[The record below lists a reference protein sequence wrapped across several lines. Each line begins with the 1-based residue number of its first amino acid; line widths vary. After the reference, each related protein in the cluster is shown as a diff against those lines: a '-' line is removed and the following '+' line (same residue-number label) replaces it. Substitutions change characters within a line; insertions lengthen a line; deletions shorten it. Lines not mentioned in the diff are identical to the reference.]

1 MIPSKCKSF
10 WAALFLGMALLPLAA
25 QQPVS
30 DPSATLN
37 ALEQSARNSV
47 SDISRLRIEKWKTD
61 GGTKRN
67 AQNDSDSIQRNMGS
81 ALPELIAK
89 VRSAPQDLNA
99 NFKLY
104 RNVDVL
110 YDYFAR
116 FTETAGAFGSRDD
129 YENLAHDLDSLDS
142 ARRALAERMDA
153 LTASAQTELAKYR
166 AAVRNAQAAAASA
179 PPKKIVID
187 DTEPDKKAVKKKKPA
202 KPATPSAD
210 SGNSG
215 TSTPKK

>member
-153 LTASAQTELAKYR
+153 LTASAQTELAQYR